1 MGETPAGQIAKNP
14 SAWQNFHLL
23 ETIEAGIELKGSEV
37 KSLREHKANLR
48 DAFARIDKGQAWLYG
63 LEISPYAQAGRWAAE
78 PKRERR
84 LLLHR
89 KEIERL
95 EGQVARKGYTLV
107 ATRIYFKGSL
117 VKVEVALAR
126 GKQEFDKRETIKRR
140 ESQRQISRILKSRK
154 GVN

>member
-1 MGETPAGQIAKNP
+1 MVEGAQIAKNP
-14 SAWQNFHLL
+14 SAWHNFHLS
-23 ETIEAGIELKGSEV
+23 ETVEAGIELKGSEV

-63 LEISPYAQAGRWAAE
+63 LEISPYPQAGRWAPE

-95 EGQVARKGYTLV
+95 EGQVQRKGFTLV

-117 VKVEVALAR
+117 VKVEIALAK
-126 GKQEFDKRETIKRR
+126 GKQEFDKRETVKKREAQR
-140 ESQRQISRILKSRK
+140 EISRVLKERK
-154 GVN
+154 GRV

>member
-1 MGETPAGQIAKNP
+1 MQEGAQIAKNP
-14 SAWQNFHLL
+14 SAWQNFHLI
-23 ETIEAGIELKGSEV
+23 ETMEAGIELKGSEV
-37 KSLREHKANLR
+37 KSLRDHKANLR

-117 VKVEVALAR
+117 VKVEIALAR
-126 GKQEFDKRETIKRR
+126 GKQEFDKREAIKRR
-140 ESQRQISRILKSRK
+140 ESDRQISRILKFRK